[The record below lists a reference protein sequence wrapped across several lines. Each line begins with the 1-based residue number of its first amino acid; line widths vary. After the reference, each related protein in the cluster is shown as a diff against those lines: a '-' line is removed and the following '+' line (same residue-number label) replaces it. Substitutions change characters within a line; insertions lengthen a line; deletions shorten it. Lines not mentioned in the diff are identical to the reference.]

1 MGICHEK
8 MGISYT
14 NMEKHRFFNQ
24 QMEDLKHKNRDSCG
38 LIGMN
43 GDLDINLGIQQ
54 LKDGGIYIPSR
65 TWDLPFLS
73 FFSLGKYG
81 SNSGDFTQK
90 TKKKGDLL

>member
-24 QMEDLKHKNRDSCG
+24 QMEDLNHKNRDSCG

-73 FFSLGKYG
+73 FFFPGKIWFKLWG
-81 SNSGDFTQK
+81 FHSENQ
-90 TKKKGDLL
+90 KKGDLL